1 MKPVDQIISKVNLP
15 YNQPKKVGIAVFILV
30 ILILILVL
38 SQPHWYL
45 FKRVEPDQIGI
56 KTRGGMIVG
65 IVPAGVYS
73 DIGLFVNLETY
84 STLSYQFTTEDPEVI
99 TQDNQRLGV
108 SVSGSAFRPYFSVSE
123 EDIINLWIKYKNIYT
138 NDQSLQSVLN
148 DLSTQ
153 SMKVCVGNKPFRDSV
168 IGSERDSLRTCI
180 DEELNRLCS
189 NYGLTVTNV
198 TVPNVALSPEVQA
211 LLDSITK
218 SRLETEKAAQDKLKA
233 DAEGLARKAE
243 QEANI
248 RVEQAKI
255 QEETRQQIILAQ
267 LNEEKLI
274 AQQKVIEADKANS
287 LLSAQKDLEINKAMS
302 VAASEKAKADLA
314 KDIAQAA
321 IYTNNPVYAMY
332 MMALVNAS
340 AIKESDKFIFT
351 PEGIFPQLVFG
362 SEGLFSTV
370 PVPK

>member
-1 MKPVDQIISKVNLP
+1 MATLF
-15 YNQPKKVGIAVFILV
+15 AV
-30 ILILILVL
+30 
-38 SQPHWYL
+38 SRPHWYL
-45 FKRVEPDQIGI
+45 FKRVNPDQIGI
-56 KTRGGMIVG
+56 KTRGGQIVG

-84 STLSYQFTTEDPEVI
+84 STLAYQFSSNDPEVI

-108 SVSGSAFRPYFSVSE
+108 TVSGSAFRPYFSISE
-123 EDIINLWIKYKNIYT
+123 KDIISLWTKYKSIYT
-138 NDQSLQSVLN
+138 NDISLQSVLN

-153 SMKVCVGNKPFRDSV
+153 SMKVCVGNKPFRDFV
-168 IGSERDSLRTCI
+168 IGSDRDALRNCI
-180 DEELNRLCS
+180 DKELNQLAS
-189 NYGLTVTNV
+189 NYGLAVMNV

-211 LLDSITK
+211 LLDAITK

-233 DAEGLARKAE
+233 DAEGLAKKAE

-248 RVEQAKI
+248 RVEQSKI

-267 LNEEKLI
+267 LNQEKLT
-274 AQQKVIEADKANS
+274 AQQKVIEAEKANA
-287 LLSAQKDLEINKAMS
+287 LLAAQKDLEINKALS

-321 IYTNNPVYAMY
+321 IYTNNPIYTAY
-332 MMALVNAS
+332 MAAIVNAS
-340 AIKESDKFIFT
+340 AIKETDKFIFT
-351 PEGIFPQLVFG
+351 PEGVFPQLVFG
-362 SEGLFSTV
+362 SDGLFSTV